1 MAKFL
6 DKLSE
11 RAKKLNKTIAL
22 PETEDIRT
30 FQATAKILQ
39 RGIADIVLVGDE
51 AKIKALAGDLDISK
65 ARIVDPKTYH
75 RRDEYVK
82 AFYELRKHK
91 GVTIESAGEILNDYV
106 FFAVM
111 MAKMG
116 EVDGVVSGSNHSSS
130 DTIRPAVQIVKTAP
144 GVAIASSFF
153 VISVPDCEYGSNGTF
168 VFADSGMVEMPN
180 SDELA
185 HIAVSSAKSFE
196 LLVQDKPVV
205 AMLSYS
211 TKGSAKSPLTE
222 ATVAATKRAQEL
234 APDLPI
240 DGELQVDAAIVPS
253 VAKSKAPGSSV
264 AGKANVFIFPDLN
277 AGNIAYKIAQRLAK
291 AEAYGPILQGLA
303 KPVNDLSRGC
313 SDEDIVGAVAITCI
327 QAAALDTKAE
337 APAIPAAA
345 QQHQ

>member
-1 MAKFL
+1 MIAIISVIIMPV
-6 DKLSE
+6 LSF
-11 RAKKLNKTIAL
+11 NKTIAL

-39 RGIADIVLVGDE
+39 RGIANIVLVGDE
-51 AKIKALAGDLDISK
+51 ARIKALSGDLDISK
-65 ARIVDPKTYH
+65 ARIVDPKTYK
-75 RRDEYVK
+75 RRDEYIK

-91 GVTIESAGEILNDYV
+91 GITLENAAEIMNDYV

-111 MAKMG
+111 IAKLG

-144 GVAIASSFF
+144 GVALASSFF
-153 VISVPDCEYGSNGTF
+153 VIAVPDCEYGSNGTF

-180 SDELA
+180 PDELA

-211 TKGSAKSPLTE
+211 TKGSAKSSLTE
-222 ATVAATKRAQEL
+222 ATIAATKRAQEL
-234 APDLPI
+234 APDIPI
-240 DGELQVDAAIVPS
+240 DGELQVDAAIVPK
-253 VAKSKAPGSSV
+253 VGASKAPGSPV

-291 AEAYGPILQGLA
+291 AETYGPILQGLA

-327 QAAALDTKAE
+327 QAAA
-337 APAIPAAA
+337 
-345 QQHQ
+345 QHHK